1 MTSEEAAST
10 PGGTPTISVDRV
22 SRWFG
27 NLVAVNDVSFKI
39 FPGITALLG
48 PNGAGKTTLL
58 HMIAGLA
65 DPSDGELLVLGER
78 VRRNPAIYRRI
89 GVMSE
94 HETVYDFLTGREFV
108 EMNAR
113 LQGIDDLAAAV
124 DDAIA
129 LVDLAG
135 DQNRRMGGYSRG
147 MRQRMRLAATLVH
160 SPEVLLLDEPLSG
173 TDPPQRLRF
182 MEAMRGLV
190 AQGRTIVISSHI
202 LEEVETLADR
212 IILLT
217 AGKVAATGEY
227 RAIRQKL
234 NERPYLVRV
243 ETDQPRVLGAGLMAI
258 DAVVSVE
265 VDEEGRLLVR
275 SREVSELQRALPR
288 VAHEKGVRVLRVE
301 PLDDSLES
309 VFEYLAQQQWKAR
322 G

>member
-1 MTSEEAAST
+1 MSSDATT
-10 PGGTPTISVDRV
+10 VTPTIRVDRV

-27 NLVAVNDVSFKI
+27 SMVAVTDVSFNI
-39 FPGITALLG
+39 TPGITALLG

-65 DPSDGELLVLGER
+65 DPSDGDLTVLGEA
-78 VRRNPAIYRRI
+78 VRRNPAIFSRI

-94 HETVYDFLTGREFV
+94 HESVYGFLTGREFV
-108 EMNAR
+108 ELNAR
-113 LQGIDDLAAAV
+113 LHGVDNIATAV
-124 DDAIA
+124 ADAIA
-129 LVDLAG
+129 LVDLTT
-135 DQNRRMGGYSRG
+135 DQHRRLGGYSRG
-147 MRQRMRLAATLVH
+147 MRQRIRLAATLVH
-160 SPEVLLLDEPLSG
+160 SPDVLLLDEPLSG

-182 MEAMRGLV
+182 MEVMREIA

-234 NERPYLVRV
+234 NERPYLIRV
-243 ETDQPRVLGAGLMAI
+243 ETDEPRVLGAGLMAI
-258 DAVVSVE
+258 SAVASVE
-265 VDEEGRLLVR
+265 IDEDGRLLVR
-275 SREVSELQRALPR
+275 SREVTELQRALPR
-288 VAHEKGVRVLRVE
+288 VARDKGVRVLRVE

-309 VFEYLAQQQWKAR
+309 VFEYLAQQQ
-322 G
+322 